1 MEFIAEHFL
10 GNIVNFVTVLVGGI
24 IGSLIKKG
32 IPKKLTDSIMSA
44 MAICVIYIGVDGA
57 LAAAPPVEEGSLL
70 SAGVFKVLVMIISM
84 ALGTLVGELI
94 DFDRLVNKLG
104 DKLGEKLGKNGGFS
118 HGFVSCSLLFCV
130 GAMAINGSML
140 DAQGEPGTLFAKA
153 IIDGI
158 SCLTMASTLGIGCA
172 FSAFTVLIYQGIF
185 NVVGILLAGAVSA
198 ATISYMSVTGSL
210 IIILI
215 GTNVLGITKVKTA
228 NMVPAMFVSIGV
240 EALMRLIFAA

>member
-172 FSAFTVLIYQGIF
+172 FSAFFVLIYQGTITALAIPF
-185 NVVGILLAGAVSA
+185 TELLAES
-198 ATISYMSVTGSL
+198 TISYMSVTGSL
-210 IIILI
+210 LI
-215 GTNVLGITKVKTA
+215 VLLGLNVLGVTKVKTA
-228 NMVPAMFVSIGV
+228 NMVPAMFMPILV
-240 EALMRLIFAA
+240 EWLLKLVF